1 MRYLYVRL
9 KNWFLYDLKLR
20 RKFFLV
26 YCLCTVIPFM
36 ALSLYTCT
44 VTGER
49 IGAHTEENVQAL
61 LSQTKAF
68 INYRLQSVIE
78 TANAVYLDAN
88 LYAYLSA
95 PMAHGYNPELI
106 EEKLATLTGERET
119 QNVNLYLLDESKI
132 PENYYRCKPVSSI
145 QNAAWY
151 YQMQEKGSSSLWFYS
166 TVNHCIYYAKS
177 IYSKYDSE
185 RLVGYVVVTANQ
197 SVVTDLIED
206 LCYTQGG
213 IGCVADG
220 DGELVLSRG
229 AGPED
234 LERRLPGLNR
244 DGELQ
249 MVSLNGQSYCA
260 LTAWLPDYVLSSLPQ
275 WRIVML
281 APYEELFA
289 FRSLM
294 IRNIIV
300 ASLIAIVVLNLI
312 AAKIIGSITT
322 RMDRLSD
329 GMKNVRSDN
338 MAVVGPA
345 LGKDEIGV
353 LQENFNYLMI
363 RMDQLFQQS
372 IEAKEAARKS
382 ELNVLQ
388 SQINPHFLYNTL
400 DLINWTARRVGS
412 AEISEITQMMAKFY
426 RLTLRRGVEIVS
438 LADELKHVSLYV
450 GLQNKRFDNAIRLAV
465 DVPEELSGCAALKLM
480 LQPVVE
486 NSVLHGIM
494 EKETLEGEIR
504 ITARRNGGWLE
515 ICVEDDGVGIMPE
528 TVEAL
533 NAGKYSGGDN
543 GIGVMNTAT
552 RIQNCFGAGA
562 GLRFESEFGA
572 CTRVYIAS
580 PCVAYREEM
589 RGLTQIRITEGKDND
604 VSIRNDA
611 MGGRR

>member
-1 MRYLYVRL
+1 
-9 KNWFLYDLKLR
+9 
-20 RKFFLV
+20 
-26 YCLCTVIPFM
+26 
-36 ALSLYTCT
+36 
-44 VTGER
+44 
-49 IGAHTEENVQAL
+49 
-61 LSQTKAF
+61 
-68 INYRLQSVIE
+68 
-78 TANAVYLDAN
+78 
-88 LYAYLSA
+88 
-95 PMAHGYNPELI
+95 
-106 EEKLATLTGERET
+106 
-119 QNVNLYLLDESKI
+119 
-132 PENYYRCKPVSSI
+132 
-145 QNAAWY
+145 
-151 YQMQEKGSSSLWFYS
+151 
-166 TVNHCIYYAKS
+166 
-177 IYSKYDSE
+177 
-185 RLVGYVVVTANQ
+185 
-197 SVVTDLIED
+197 
-206 LCYTQGG
+206 
-213 IGCVADG
+213 
-220 DGELVLSRG
+220 
-229 AGPED
+229 
-234 LERRLPGLNR
+234 
-244 DGELQ
+244 
-249 MVSLNGQSYCA
+249 
-260 LTAWLPDYVLSSLPQ
+260 
-275 WRIVML
+275 
-281 APYEELFA
+281 
-289 FRSLM
+289 
-294 IRNIIV
+294 
-300 ASLIAIVVLNLI
+300 
-312 AAKIIGSITT
+312 
-322 RMDRLSD
+322 
-329 GMKNVRSDN
+329 MKNVRSDN

-572 CTRVYIAS
+572 CTRVYIAI